1 MELELIEEVSSLKD
15 INRNVFKLNMEIEEL
30 LSGFVQIPTIKY
42 EDTFELLRD
51 FGVEDGK

>member
-42 EDTFELLRD
+42 EDTFELLKD
-51 FGVEDGK
+51 YGVEDEK

>member
-15 INRNVFKLNMEIEEL
+15 INRNVFRLNMEIEEL

-51 FGVEDGK
+51 YGVEDGK